1 MIDISVCHDE
11 DGGRCCHP
19 HFVLEEFPGI
29 LVAPDSVVVG
39 NPSVIQRR
47 VYG

>member
-1 MIDISVCHDE
+1 MMRMVAGAAILIS
-11 DGGRCCHP
+11 
-19 HFVLEEFPGI
+19 FLEEFPGI